1 MFPSQSA
8 PSKAFLVTESGSM
21 ISRCCEARQLGQ
33 ALSLLP
39 VGMNSYT
46 FILLL
51 LVINTLCD
59 KSAQPLRWSRYQSP
73 TFHKIFS
80 NSQTSLSLFLTDGPV
95 VRVKSSESKLRLFQ
109 NTQIID
115 ISKLSLS
122 AHNLKRSVDLLRS
135 SELTFESN
143 FHSIHDGKFEYFLK
157 QNVGFHQCE
166 SICSFQNS
174 QMLFDFY
181 QLKPVISLFGSSDNL
196 DISKIW
202 VQTNQSQSKS
212 TSYGV
217 SYEIYMSKGN
227 QSTSLFP
234 RNMISKQGA
243 VDCLVFYAGSDVAT
257 QCHNDGDIGGKTSY
271 WQKSLKQ
278 SL

>member
-1 MFPSQSA
+1 MH
-8 PSKAFLVTESGSM
+8 
-21 ISRCCEARQLGQ
+21 
-33 ALSLLP
+33 
-39 VGMNSYT
+39 SYSS

-181 QLKPVISLFGSSDNL
+181 QLQPVIQLFGSSDNL

-217 SYEIYMSKGN
+217 NYEIYMSKGN

-234 RNMISKQGA
+234 RKP
-243 VDCLVFYAGSDVAT
+243 VT
-257 QCHNDGDIGGKTSY
+257 GK
-271 WQKSLKQ
+271 KV
-278 SL
+278 